1 MSSELERLVVD
12 LASLV
17 RSRHYGKF
25 RGVVTDID
33 DPQGRGFIRA
43 QVPEIYGEGDSP
55 WAIPSVPFAGSDHG
69 LVALPE
75 VGDGVWIEFEG
86 GDPARPIWSGA
97 WWADGEMPSQGG
109 TRKRAFVTS
118 AGHRLVL
125 DDEAGEIRLE
135 HGDGPKI
142 VIGSSTITIEVGAK
156 KIEVSNSRVSV
167 NNGNL
172 EVT

>member
-1 MSSELERLVVD
+1 MPTEIERLVVE

-17 RSRHYGKF
+17 RDRYFGKY
-25 RGVVTDID
+25 RGIVTDVD
-33 DPQGRGFIRA
+33 DPNRRGYIRA
-43 QVPEIYGEGDSP
+43 QVPEIYSDADSP
-55 WAIPSVPFAGSDHG
+55 WAIPSVPFAGRNHG
-69 LVALPE
+69 FVTLPE
-75 VGDGVWIEFEG
+75 VGDGVWVEFEG

-97 WWADGEMPSQGG
+97 WWADDEMPQEAGPQQ
-109 TRKRAFVTS
+109 RAIITS

-142 VIGSSTITIEVGAK
+142 VLGRDSITIEVGGQT
-156 KIEVSNSRVSV
+156 IDLSRSRVSI